1 MSVLEE
7 KQKDW
12 IGVKNQSYIKPC
24 KEFNRLKYDLPR
36 YLKQSYMVFHLVHYK
51 TAG

>member
-1 MSVLEE
+1 MCFLEE

-12 IGVKNQSYIKPC
+12 TGVKNQSYIKAC
-24 KEFNRLKYDLPR
+24 KELNRLKHDLPR
-36 YLKQSYMVFHLVHYK
+36 YLKQSYMGFNLVYYK

>member
-1 MSVLEE
+1 MRFLEE

-12 IGVKNQSYIKPC
+12 TGVKNQSYVQSC
-24 KEFNRLKYDLPR
+24 KELNRLKHDLPK
-36 YLKQSYMVFHLVHYK
+36 YLKQSNVVLNLVHYK